1 MNSFDPDGLFTPQAV
16 QTDTQPRYYGK
27 TAQAIKLIVD
37 HGVIPRDALLLA
49 RNGKPP
55 STTAVHEIRRKAAQ
69 YSLTRPAMVKLAH
82 DCVKNVLSGVV
93 DVHTTEKIDRQGNV
107 VTIRES
113 VAPTHTNKLAAA
125 SMVMDRDQPIVHQ
138 SVNLNGD
145 LKDFIPVLLDDYS

>member
-1 MNSFDPDGLFTPQAV
+1 MNNSFDPDGMLQPATEPRLYAKTSQAL
-16 QTDTQPRYYGK
+16 
-27 TAQAIKLIVD
+27 KLVLD
-37 HGVIPRDALLLA
+37 HGVTPRDALLLA
-49 RNGKPP
+49 RGGNPP
-55 STTAVHEIRRKAAQ
+55 SVAAVKNFKQKVAK

-125 SMVMDRDQPIVHQ
+125 AMVMDRDQPIVHQ
-138 SVNLNGD
+138 SVNLNGE